1 MPTWA
6 AASIATMGL
15 GPYRPLN
22 DLARYL
28 DKGDLPMSIAAAK
41 DAQADSGQAIPLD
54 LALRFLP
61 LLATDTERYD
71 VWALRWFTRW
81 LGEARGVTI
90 EQAAELAGCLC
101 ELPAEPTTLEA
112 IQAMLG

>member
-1 MPTWA
+1 
-6 AASIATMGL
+6 
-15 GPYRPLN
+15 
-22 DLARYL
+22 
-28 DKGDLPMSIAAAK
+28 MSIAAAK
-41 DAQADSGQAIPLD
+41 DAQADSGRAIPLG

-61 LLATDTERYD
+61 LLATDAERYD
-71 VWALRWFTRW
+71 VWTLRWFTRW
-81 LGEARGVTI
+81 LSDTLGVTI